1 MNNLHNSKSPNIRP
15 RRFFALIVFLTVAAL
30 SWPGTLQ
37 AQNRTAAQ
45 VAAELIDDMG
55 LKVTPGANASP
66 EYTAMIE
73 QHIKKFDMSG
83 QIVDLMT
90 SVHSQR
96 ELVLWQKMFKDP
108 VGREFLQKFSGQT
121 MPQLFQLI
129 RQETR
134 RAIKC
139 TPLNVRTP
147 GDREVG
153 EFTPEERRTNC

>member
-1 MNNLHNSKSPNIRP
+1 MNNSRTSKFPNIRP
-15 RRFFALIVFLTVAAL
+15 LRLFALGLFLITASF

-37 AQNRTAAQ
+37 AQNRTASQ
-45 VAAELIDDMG
+45 VATELIGDMG
-55 LKVTPGANASP
+55 LKVNPGESASP
-66 EYTAMIE
+66 KYAAMIE
-73 QHIKKFDMSG
+73 QHMEKFDMTG

-90 SVHSQR
+90 TIHSQR

-108 VGREFLQKFSGQT
+108 VGRKLLQNLSGQT

-129 RQETR
+129 QQETR

-139 TPLNVRTP
+139 TPLDVRTQ
-147 GDREVG
+147 GDRAVG